1 MNHAAGRVTSL
12 AGYGGPVDMQMGW
25 LHTFIAVYREGSFTK
40 AAAHLGITQP
50 AVTQQI
56 RGLEAELGKALFDRT
71 PQGAVP
77 TVEGEALAHDVEG
90 PITGLKAAINRH
102 FDVSPSNRPIRLGG
116 PAELITTRVMPSL
129 GRLIT
134 DGLDVRVTLAESSV
148 LLDDL
153 KAGHLDMAV
162 SIIQPRCRGLDG
174 TALTDEEF
182 ALVASPAVADSLPV
196 GSLAVDGARALEKVP
211 MIAYAEN
218 QPIIRR
224 YWDSVFDSPPPGPPA
239 AVIPDLR
246 GVISA
251 VVAGAGI
258 SVVPTYLCA
267 EEIATG
273 KLVMLLEPPIPP
285 INTFHLAVR
294 SGTLTDP
301 RLARLH
307 SHLIDEASK
316 WTTVDEG
323 AAEPPGGSVNPSGP
337 IHERERARS
346 S

>member
-1 MNHAAGRVTSL
+1 MYVQKSRGMVWTTPPGASHPPTGH
-12 AGYGGPVDMQMGW
+12 GGPDDMQMGW
-25 LHTFIAVYREGSFTK
+25 LQTFIAVYHKGSFTK

-77 TVEGEALAHDVEG
+77 TVEGEALAHDIEG
-90 PITGLKAAINRH
+90 PITGLTAAISRH

-116 PAELITTRVMPSL
+116 PTELIITRVMPSI
-129 GRLIT
+129 GRLIA
-134 DGLDVRVTLAESSV
+134 DGLDMRVTLAESSR

-153 KAGHLDMAV
+153 KAGHLDMVV
-162 SIIQPRCRGLDG
+162 STIQPRCRGLDG

-182 ALVASPAVADSLPV
+182 ALVASPAVADSLPA
-196 GSLAVDGARALEKVP
+196 GSLAVDGPRALEKLPV
-211 MIAYAEN
+211 ISYAESL
-218 QPIIRR
+218 PIIRS
-224 YWDSVFDSPPPGPPA
+224 YWRTVFDSPPPGPPA

-246 GVISA
+246 GVIFA
-251 VVAGAGI
+251 VIAGAGI

-267 EEIATG
+267 EEIAAG
-273 KLVMLLEPPIPP
+273 KLVMLVEPELPP
-285 INTFHLAVR
+285 INTFHLAIR

-307 SHLIDEASK
+307 AHLITEAPK
-316 WTTVDEG
+316 WTDVH
-323 AAEPPGGSVNPSGP
+323 S
-337 IHERERARS
+337 
-346 S
+346 